1 MRQKARETA
10 LAATFAA
17 EYMDETGRPT
27 NGRWDAVWD
36 ALEVAEAFAPEWWTD
51 THAAYLRG
59 YAAALTV
66 TYPDPHTVHTT
77 AARIILHAEN
87 LEARATDL
95 GGSDAR

>member
-1 MRQKARETA
+1 MGEQAREQA
-10 LAATFAA
+10 LATEFAR

-27 NGRWDAVWD
+27 GGRCDAVWD
-36 ALEVAEAFAPEWWTD
+36 ALEVAEAFAPGWWTD

-77 AARIILHAEN
+77 AARIIMHAED